1 MHALEQ
7 IVHVQLSL
15 QIQAL
20 QRLQVEHGTIPID
33 RGVLWQLSQ
42 ALYDQLVQLLIGQ
55 FQQERVLRRGVVDV
69 GIGFALEARQVH
81 IADRVGERIAIPGPQ
96 RPTHQQQL
104 CTVIVD
110 VVEAVVV
117 VVEAVEAAIVDVVQL
132 AQLGKV
138 LK

>member
-1 MHALEQ
+1 M
-7 IVHVQLSL
+7 
-15 QIQAL
+15 
-20 QRLQVEHGTIPID
+20 
-33 RGVLWQLSQ
+33 
-42 ALYDQLVQLLIGQ
+42 QLLIGQ

-81 IADRVGERIAIPGPQ
+81 IADRVGERIAIPRPQ

-104 CTVIVD
+104 CTVVVV
-110 VVEAVVV
+110 VVEA